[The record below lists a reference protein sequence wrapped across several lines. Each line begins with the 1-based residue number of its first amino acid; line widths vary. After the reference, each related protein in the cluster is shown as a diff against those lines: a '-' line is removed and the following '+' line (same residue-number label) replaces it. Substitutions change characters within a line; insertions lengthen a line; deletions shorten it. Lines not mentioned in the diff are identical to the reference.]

1 MNQYY
6 AYFLT
11 ALFLFPLTIKL
22 EAIGGRGEGFRGRPE
37 SSDQNS
43 NIERNH
49 TPSMSRSAP
58 SYGDRSVYREADLNR
73 NLNPA
78 VARPKGENDLN
89 SYNQRINYIPKV
101 RAEPSISREN
111 LGSDLRNQTERHWD
125 KHKNW
130 FDSDYWRDHPN
141 SWYQNPENVNWW
153 GVASWRTLSSWLPW
167 GWANPIYYTY
177 GLGGNVY
184 YQDDSIYV
192 DGNRVSSGADYA
204 QQAAEILSEMPN
216 VDVGKTKWLPLGVFA
231 LTSDNEAAN
240 TSNMYLQLAI
250 SKEGVIS
257 GTYINTITDVN
268 QQIQGMVDQKTQR
281 AVWKILGNGLIMET
295 GANNLTEN
303 QSGLF
308 VHFPD
313 GKTQTWLMVRLQQP
327 NAR

>member
-6 AYFLT
+6 VYLVT
-11 ALFLFPLTIKL
+11 AIFLFPLMIQV
-22 EAIGGRGEGFRGRPE
+22 EAIGGRGEGFRGRPD
-37 SSDQNS
+37 SKDQNS
-43 NIERNH
+43 SVEHNY
-49 TPSMSRSAP
+49 TPSMSRSTP

-73 NLNPA
+73 NANPA
-78 VARPKGENDLN
+78 VARPKVENN
-89 SYNQRINYIPKV
+89 INTYNQRTNYIPKV

-111 LGSDLRNQTERHWD
+111 LGSDLRNQTERNWD

-130 FDSDYWRDHPN
+130 FDKDYWRDHPN
-141 SWYQNPENVNWW
+141 SWYQNPENINWW

-167 GWANPIYYTY
+167 GWGNPIYYTY
-177 GLGGNVY
+177 GSGGNVY
-184 YQDDSIYV
+184 FQDDSVYV
-192 DGNRVSSGADYA
+192 DGNRVSSGAEYA

-216 VDVGKTKWLPLGVFA
+216 IEIGKTKWLPLGVFA
-231 LTSDNEAAN
+231 LTSDNEAA
-240 TSNMYLQLAI
+240 TSSNMYLQLAI
-250 SKEGVIS
+250 NKDGVLS

-268 QQIQGMVDQKTQR
+268 QQIQGMVDQKSQR

-327 NAR
+327 N